1 MANTSK
7 GSQNIPQE
15 DTMTKKKAV
24 TPDELYEAWKEL
36 KEATESITAAKLRFD
51 TANKHFDSLCI
62 KASEK
67 TTKSFL
73 VRYPI
78 T

>member
-1 MANTSK
+1 MK
-7 GSQNIPQE
+7 
-15 DTMTKKKAV
+15 KKKAV
-24 TPDELYEAWKEL
+24 TPEELYEAWKEL
-36 KEATESITAAKLRFD
+36 KEATENLEHASLKHTDAAARFE
-51 TANKHFDSLCI
+51 SLCI
-62 KASEK
+62 KASEM